1 MAPKKTLSNW
11 LSNRYLLIIRNEENF
26 AEKSTFSF
34 TYAKV
39 IVFIFSVFIV
49 FMIISLYLVSTIL
62 SQWLD
67 PRHTEM
73 EMNKKLFSLSQ
84 KVDSL
89 AEKDRKKALMIKNFQ
104 SIVAGDSIVPY
115 AKSDTAHNREL
126 SIKDLNKE
134 IDLSQISPADS
145 QLRREFENSNVDF
158 IPTSYNTDA
167 SLQEMY
173 FFNPVSDGVISSPYN
188 SKEEHFGLDIV
199 ASKNEPVKAIADG
212 TVILADN
219 NLDDGYIIAI
229 QHNANL
235 ISIYKHNSS
244 LLKKVGNFVTA
255 GEIISNMGN
264 TGNLSSAPHLH
275 FEIWYNGNPVNPED
289 FVSF

>member
-39 IVFIFSVFIV
+39 IVFVFSVFII
-49 FMIISLYLVSTIL
+49 FMVVGLYLVSTIL

-73 EMNKKLFSLSQ
+73 EMNTRLFTLSQ

-89 AEKDRKKALMIKNFQ
+89 ANEVEIKELQIQNIK
-104 SIVAGDSIVPY
+104 SIIKGEDIVPL
-115 AKSDTAHNREL
+115 AQRDTSKREVT
-126 SIKDLNKE
+126 IGDLNKE
-134 IDLSQISPADS
+134 IDLSQISPEDS
-145 QLRREFENSNVDF
+145 MFRKEFEESGLYATNVSDV
-158 IPTSYNTDA
+158 SYVE
-167 SLQEMY
+167 LQEMF
-173 FFNPVSDGVISSPYN
+173 FFNPVEGGVISSPYN
-188 SKEEHFGLDIV
+188 VKEDHFGTDIV
-199 ASKNEPVKAIADG
+199 AGENEPVKVIANG
-212 TVILADN
+212 TVIIADN
-219 NLDDGYIIAI
+219 NINDGYMIAI
-229 QHNANL
+229 QHTSNL
-235 ISIYKHNSS
+235 ISIYKHNSA

-255 GEIISNMGN
+255 GEIISTMGN

>member
-39 IVFIFSVFIV
+39 IVFIFSVFII
-49 FMIISLYLVSTIL
+49 FMVISLYLVSTIL

-89 AEKDRKKALMIKNFQ
+89 SEQVDKKELLIRNIQ
-104 SIVAGDSIVPY
+104 SIVTGESIIPY
-115 AKSDTAHNREL
+115 VQTDTAANGEV
-126 SIKDLNKE
+126 SISDLNKE
-134 IDLSQISPADS
+134 IDLSQIAPADS
-145 QLRREFENSNVDF
+145 QLRKEFENSDIDF
-158 IPTSYNTDA
+158 ITTSLKADV
-167 SLQEMY
+167 SLQEMF
-173 FFNPVSDGVISSPYN
+173 FFNPVNDGVITSPYN
-188 SKEEHFGLDIV
+188 SKEDHFGLDIV
-199 ASKNEPVKAIADG
+199 ASNNEPVKSIADG

-219 NLDDGYIIAI
+219 NLNDGYVIAV
-229 QHNANL
+229 QHTANL

-255 GEIISNMGN
+255 GEIISIMGN
-264 TGNLSSAPHLH
+264 TGILSSAPHLH

>member
-39 IVFIFSVFIV
+39 IVFIFSVFII
-49 FMIISLYLVSTIL
+49 FMVISLYLVSTIL

-89 AEKDRKKALMIKNFQ
+89 SDQVDKKELLIKNIQ
-104 SIVAGDSIVPY
+104 SMVSGEAVAPTIQRDSLNNDV
-115 AKSDTAHNREL
+115 SF
-126 SIKDLNKE
+126 KDLNKE
-134 IDLSQISPADS
+134 IDLSQIAPADS
-145 QLRREFENSNVDF
+145 QFRKDFEASGLELISNNKIRD
-158 IPTSYNTDA
+158 IE
-167 SLQEMY
+167 LQEM
-173 FFNPVSDGVISSPYN
+173 FFFDPVEGAVISSPYN
-188 SKEEHFGLDIV
+188 AKEDHFGTDIV
-199 ASKNEPVKAIADG
+199 AKKNEPVKSIANG
-212 TVILADN
+212 TVIMADN
-219 NLDDGYIIAI
+219 NLDDGYVIAI
-229 QHNANL
+229 QHSSNL
-235 ISIYKHNSS
+235 ISIYKHNSA

-255 GEIISNMGN
+255 GEIISIMGN

>member
-39 IVFIFSVFIV
+39 IVFVFSVFIL
-49 FMIISLYLVSTIL
+49 FMVISLYLVSTIL

-89 AEKDRKKALMIKNFQ
+89 GEKDRKKALMIKNFQ

-115 AKSDTAHNREL
+115 AKSDTALNREL

-134 IDLSQISPADS
+134 IDLSQIAPADS
-145 QLRREFENSNVDF
+145 QLRREFENANIDF
-158 IPTSYNTDA
+158 IATSYKADA

-219 NLDDGYIIAI
+219 NLNDGYIIAI

-255 GEIISNMGN
+255 GEVISNMGN